1 MASACKEQS
10 YSACKEQRDAAR
22 WYSCKGRG
30 CLARNKMRQ
39 KPHDGLRELGAD
51 SSLSRILRCHAMS
64 CPSGNGGLAAAGRG
78 LARLHF
84 HASSPCL
91 VLVPVPVP
99 ALLFSFFLSS
109 CASRPP
115 PSHRPTSLARCRPG
129 GRSPLSC
136 HVGTPSPRHIFG
148 ATVCT
153 AQHSKDWQ
161 LKTRPSWC
169 QNGSR
174 VLAGF
179 QHAEAGAKPTN
190 VFKV

>member
-99 ALLFSFFLSS
+99 VSALLFSFFLSS
-109 CASRPP
+109 CASRSP
-115 PSHRPTSLARCRPG
+115 PSHRPTSFGSLPSRRPEPTVMSRWHASPTSYIRCHRTH
-129 GRSPLSC
+129 S
-136 HVGTPSPRHIFG
+136 
-148 ATVCT
+148 T
-153 AQHSKDWQ
+153 AQ
-161 LKTRPSWC
+161 P
-169 QNGSR
+169 G
-174 VLAGF
+174 LA
-179 QHAEAGAKPTN
+179 AENPAVVVPKR
-190 VFKV
+190 